1 MRSVL
6 ALVLLSCAPKAPEPV
21 AAPAAPPPPPAP
33 PPAWATD
40 LLSSMDPSVDACTDF
55 YQYAC
60 GSWIKSTPLP
70 ADKPSW
76 GRSFSTIRERNLAT
90 LRSVVEEA
98 AANPAGKDADWQ
110 KMGDT
115 YKSCM
120 DEPAIEAAGVSPLQP
135 WFAQID
141 KVKDVKGFMATSGAL
156 AQAGVGTLVDW
167 GVEGDYKDPTVN
179 ILYLGEG
186 GLTLPDKDYYAPKDD
201 KAKAT
206 LAAFQ
211 AHVEKMLVL
220 SGVNAEAAKTEA
232 ANIVAFE
239 TKLAEA
245 WVNKADLRDPDKSY
259 HKIDRAG
266 LVKLTPKL
274 DWAGFLDNLG
284 TGKATALSV
293 DAPETFQKFEGIV
306 AKTPVA
312 TLKAWL
318 RFKAIHSMAPA
329 LNKAVFDEDFDM
341 FQRTLIG
348 RQQPEDRW
356 KRCLGTV
363 NGVVGEVAG
372 RYYVE
377 KAFPGD
383 SKEVAR
389 SMLGDIQAAFVA
401 GLPSLAWMDDPTRE
415 RAKEKSAKITK
426 KIGYPDTWRDYSQL
440 TITPGNH
447 AGNVIAGTVFESK
460 RNLTKV
466 GKPVDKGEWYMT
478 PQVVNAYYNPLNNE
492 FAYPAGIL
500 QAPFFDRSFPAAR
513 NYGAIGAV
521 MGHELSHGFDD
532 QGRKF
537 DGDGKLTEW
546 WSPEVSARF
555 VERASCVK
563 DQFDGFTI
571 ADGTHVKG
579 DLTLGENIGDLGG
592 IRTAFRAFE
601 ATPGAKEPTGIQGM
615 TQEQLFFVSYA
626 QNWCSV
632 QSDAYEHM
640 LVSSNPHSPNR
651 FRVIGPLQNLPEFH
665 QAFNCAAGTPMHPQK
680 TCEVW

>member
-1 MRSVL
+1 MRNL
-6 ALVLLSCAPKAPEPV
+6 LVLLFVACTPKPAPPV
-21 AAPAAPPPPPAP
+21 ENAAPPPPPP

-60 GSWIKSTPLP
+60 GSWIKATPLP
-70 ADKPSW
+70 ADKPAW
-76 GRSFSTIRERNLAT
+76 GRSFSTIRDRNLAT
-90 LRSVVEEA
+90 LRTIVEES
-98 AANPAGKDADWQ
+98 AANPGAKDADWQ

-120 DEPAIEAAGVSPLQP
+120 DEPAVEAAGVTPLQP
-135 WFAQID
+135 WFDQIA
-141 KVKDVKGFMATSGAL
+141 KVKDVKGFMRASGTLSA
-156 AQAGVGTLVDW
+156 AGVGGLVDW
-167 GVEGDYKDPTVN
+167 GVEGDFKDPTTN
-179 ILYLGEG
+179 ILYLGEA

-201 KAKAT
+201 KGKAT
-206 LAAFQ
+206 LTAFQ
-211 AHVEKMLVL
+211 AHVEKMLAL
-220 SGVNAEAAKTEA
+220 AGDKPADAKSEA

-239 TKLAEA
+239 TKLADA
-245 WVNKADLRDPDKSY
+245 WVDKATLRDPDKSY
-259 HKIDRAG
+259 HKIDRDG

-274 DWAGFLDNLG
+274 DWAGWLDNLG
-284 TGKATALSV
+284 MGKATALSV
-293 DAPETFQKFEGIV
+293 DSPDTLKKFETIV
-306 AKTPVA
+306 TATPLP

-318 RFKAIHSMAPA
+318 RFKALHSMAPS

-389 SMLGDIQAAFVA
+389 SMLTDIQAAFVA
-401 GLPSLAWMDDPTRE
+401 GLPTLAWMDDPTRE
-415 RAKEKSAKITK
+415 RAREKSSKITK
-426 KIGYPDTWRDYSQL
+426 KIGYPDAWRDYSQL
-440 TITPGNH
+440 TVKPGDF
-447 AGNVIAGTVFESK
+447 AGTVMAATTFESR
-460 RNLTKV
+460 RNLVKI

-513 NYGAIGAV
+513 NYGGIGAV

-546 WSPEVSARF
+546 WTPEVSTRF
-555 VERASCVK
+555 EERTKCVVSE
-563 DQFDGFTI
+563 FDAFTI
-571 ADGTHVKG
+571 NDGTHVKG

-592 IRTAFRAFE
+592 VRTAYRAFQG
-601 ATPGAKEPTGIQGM
+601 TPGAKEPTGIQGM
-615 TQEQLFFVSYA
+615 SQEQLFFVSYA

-640 LVSSNPHSPNR
+640 IATSNPHSPNK
-651 FRVIGPLQNLPEFH
+651 FRVLGPLQNLPEFH
-665 QAFNCAAGTPMHPQK
+665 QAFNCAEGTPMHPK
-680 TCEVW
+680 NTCEVW